1 MSTDNKDIGEQL
13 SLLGIELEN
22 LEDKRSR
29 LIIEMKNIDENLR
42 KLGIEVSKH
51 VSGVYIHC
59 SCIYIYSSVHV
70 YEVYVEVHV

>member
-13 SLLGIELEN
+13 SSLGIELEN

-29 LIIEMKNIDENLR
+29 LITEMKNIDENLR

-51 VSGVYIHC
+51 VSGVYTC
-59 SCIYIYSSVHV
+59 SCIYIQ
-70 YEVYVEVHV
+70 